1 MGFGISDNE
10 DEMVALLRKI
20 AENTGTLDQP
30 EQTINLNGQTAD
42 QRVGFIPANAFVTL
56 ETDDLE
62 NSDPDGTLTLSPGDT
77 KAVVEYSGQ
86 CAVYAVGCSDKQDVE
101 YQLEVDGRVVGG
113 RMNSPLGLLNDP
125 FSFVEKL
132 GGAVPVEKRVR
143 YVVNYDSEASGDIA
157 LAGRLMV
164 EVM

>member
-1 MGFGISDNE
+1 MRDTR
-10 DEMVALLRKI
+10 DEMVALLRQI
-20 AENTGTLDQP
+20 AENTGAVATDGVDK
-30 EQTINLNGQTAD
+30 TINLNGQTAD
-42 QRVGFIPANAFVTL
+42 QRVGFIPANSFVTL
-56 ETDDLE
+56 ETDDLD
-62 NSDPDGTLTLSPGDT
+62 NADPNGTITLSPGDT
-77 KAVVEYSGQ
+77 KAVVEYSGA

-113 RMNSPLGLLNDP
+113 RMNSPLGLLNEP

-143 YVVNYDSEASGDIA
+143 YVVNYDSAASGDIS